1 MSKEKKSILLTLFL
15 STMRISAFTF
25 GGGYVIVPL
34 MRKHFV
40 EELAWIDEEEMLD
53 LIAIAQSSPGP
64 IAINASII
72 IGYRMHGVIG
82 ALVTMFGTIL
92 PPFLIIVLVSMVYKE
107 IRDNSYVNAIM
118 QGMQAGV
125 AVLIVNAVISMGKTA
140 LKRNRIF
147 SLILMLGVFIA
158 IFCFKVSVVW
168 ILLISGLAGFL
179 HGHYLVR
186 ELEEKDKAED
196 MEAKS

>member
-40 EELAWIDEEEMLD
+40 EELGWIDEEEMLD

-64 IAINASII
+64 IAINTSII
-72 IGYRMHGVIG
+72 IGYRMRGVIG

-92 PPFLIIVLVSMVYKE
+92 PPFLIIVLVSTIYKQ
-107 IRDNSYVNAIM
+107 IRDNPYVNAIL

-125 AVLIVNAVISMGKTA
+125 AVLIVNAVFSMGKTA
-140 LKRNRIF
+140 LKRNRVF
-147 SLILMLGVFIA
+147 SLLLMLAVFVA
-158 IFCFKVSVVW
+158 IFFFDISVLW
-168 ILLISGLAGFL
+168 ILLFSGLAGYL
-179 HGHYLVR
+179 HGHYLVDKV
-186 ELEEKDKAED
+186 EQNKDQNEEA
-196 MEAKS
+196 